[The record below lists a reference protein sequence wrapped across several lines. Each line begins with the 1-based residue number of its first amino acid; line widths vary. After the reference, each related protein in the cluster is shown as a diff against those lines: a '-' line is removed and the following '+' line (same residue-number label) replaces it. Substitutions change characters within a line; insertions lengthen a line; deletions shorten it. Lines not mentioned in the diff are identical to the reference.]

1 MRTRLGL
8 ALLALLAI
16 VVFPSEAVMAEQ
28 AGSVVDQVSSCRA
41 PSGLLRNA
49 DAQHAT
55 ADGGSCRF
63 DGADLGPTL
72 LLIVF
77 VGLVGAVTPASVTH
91 RLARDERRRPADP
104 DGRARWHTR
113 GPPVAV

>member
-16 VVFPSEAVMAEQ
+16 VVLPSEAVMAEQ

-41 PSGLLRNA
+41 PSGLLRN
-49 DAQHAT
+49 DAGAT
-55 ADGGSCRF
+55 VDGGSCRS

-72 LLIVF
+72 LLIVL
-77 VGLVGAVTPASVTH
+77 VGLAGAVTPASVSH
-91 RLARDERRRPADP
+91 RLALDERRRPADP
-104 DGRARWHTR
+104 DARARWHTR

>member
-28 AGSVVDQVSSCRA
+28 AGSVIDQVSSCRA
-41 PSGLLRNA
+41 PSGLLRNG
-49 DAQHAT
+49 DAHAT

-63 DGADLGPTL
+63 DGTDLGPTL
-72 LLIVF
+72 LLIVL
-77 VGLVGAVTPASVTH
+77 VGLAGAVTPASVTR